1 MPQTAYTTLPAI
13 GIPGTLASNRPAD
26 IKTKVA
32 GEALTPG
39 TYVVYNASGQAV
51 NPSAAHTAATRGG
64 IVMRSMYTQNDGAVA
79 QGDSVDIGETG
90 DFWVQTEG
98 AAAMNGNAFIRQAA
112 GAGGTQRGA
121 IRHDADT
128 ASATALPGAYFR
140 GPVLAAAGTTKLEL
154 TKGAN

>member
-13 GIPGTLASNRPAD
+13 GVAGTQATNRPAT
-26 IKTKVA
+26 IVTKTA
-32 GEALTPG
+32 GEALLPG
-39 TYVVYNASGQAV
+39 TYVVYNSTGLAV

-64 IVMRSMYTQNDGAVA
+64 IVMRNMYLQNDGAYA
-79 QGDSVDIGETG
+79 SGDSVDVMETG
-90 DFWVQTEG
+90 DVWVQTEG

-121 IRHDADT
+121 VRHDADT

-140 GPVLAAAGTTKLEL
+140 GPVLAATGITKLEL